1 MRRDWILI
9 LAILFLA
16 GCTTG
21 GPLAVSPSPSA
32 SLPAPAVTSLPLPTI
47 TALPPTA
54 APSPLPPAAVPT
66 QARLNL
72 TDPTVE
78 VLASGLPQPDDLLL
92 GPDGSVHI
100 STLGDGAVRHYDPQG
115 NMQVLIK
122 GLATP
127 EGMLFLPDGS
137 LLIVEQGRNRLLRL
151 DLQTKTLT
159 PFLNLTNHTNNEG
172 VDNIAMDAR
181 DPSNPGL
188 IIPDSPNGA
197 LLRANLDGSGVTEI
211 ARGMVR
217 PTAAWVEPDGSILVA
232 DEFGNALLRIH
243 PDGSMDKL
251 ASLPQPDDVIED
263 SAGNIYICTLVDGAV
278 YVLPAGS
285 GQARVL
291 ASGFIQP
298 QGLIFAADGNLL
310 VTDSGHGRLVKI
322 LIR

>member
-1 MRRDWILI
+1 M
-9 LAILFLA
+9 
-16 GCTTG
+16 
-21 GPLAVSPSPSA
+21 
-32 SLPAPAVTSLPLPTI
+32 
-47 TALPPTA
+47 
-54 APSPLPPAAVPT
+54 
-66 QARLNL
+66 
-72 TDPTVE
+72 
-78 VLASGLPQPDDLLL
+78 LASGLPEPDDLTL
-92 GPDGSVHI
+92 GPDGSVYV
-100 STLGDGAVRHYDPQG
+100 STLGDGAVRRYDPQG
-115 NMQVLIK
+115 NVQVLVK

-159 PFLNLTNHTNNEG
+159 SFLDLSNHTSNEG
-172 VDNIAMDAR
+172 VDNIAMDTR
-181 DPSNPGL
+181 DPATPSL
-188 IIPDSPNGA
+188 IIPDSPNGT
-197 LLRANLDGSGVTEI
+197 LLRAGLDGSGLTEI
-211 ARGMVR
+211 AHGMVR
-217 PTAAWVEPDGSILVA
+217 PTSAWVEPDGNILVA
-232 DEFGNALLRIH
+232 DEFGNALLRVH
-243 PDGSMDKL
+243 PDGSIDKL

-263 SAGNIYICTLVDGAV
+263 RAGNIYVCTLVDGAV